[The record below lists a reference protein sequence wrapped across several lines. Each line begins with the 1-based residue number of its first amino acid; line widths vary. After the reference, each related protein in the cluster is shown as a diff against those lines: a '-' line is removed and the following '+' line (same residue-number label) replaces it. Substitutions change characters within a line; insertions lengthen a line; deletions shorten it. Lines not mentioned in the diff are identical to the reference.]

1 MNLTEEGGLLDT
13 VLQFAVPV
21 YGVMRNIK
29 AMEDPAQYGRGTT
42 VGMFTNYGQSP
53 ASFGNYFDNLGQR
66 IGGVGQSLG
75 LPNSGFN
82 FFGGGESVSPYGG
95 GYGSPYTGGIGAGSI
110 AGLGGT
116 VDMSDSYGDSGGWSA
131 QDESDYASEI
141 GVADY

>member
-1 MNLTEEGGLLDT
+1 MQFNEEGGLLDT
-13 VLQFAVPV
+13 VLQFAVPM

-53 ASFGNYFDNLGQR
+53 ASFGNFFDNAGQR
-66 IGGVGQSLG
+66 IMGVGQSLG
-75 LPNSGFN
+75 LPNSGFD
-82 FFGGGESVSPYGG
+82 FFGGGQAV
-95 GYGSPYTGGIGAGSI
+95 SPYTGGTGFGSI
-110 AGLGGT
+110 ASLGGT